1 MIKTMNGI
9 LIGGNL
15 AGIGGTTLIG
25 AQATTIIPDIDL
37 TASALDSRVSYAGPA
52 HAYRNQSGGI
62 SQSSANQWPL
72 EYSGGTVVGR
82 HMPEKAATN
91 LIRDN
96 RFANIGAGLEW
107 TSTGGGVREAAPT
120 GSIDGGQG
128 YRITS
133 TYSKPGIYDGAT
145 FIVPDTTAWM
155 IVPLGSVWAQR
166 HVTGTFSAAAASAR
180 FYPARQ
186 DASNYLYATDAAPS
200 GQVTLSVIR
209 RDNGDSTDTI
219 CLPQA
224 EAGGVVTS
232 PIITGTTRAASTVT
246 VQRVNGAT
254 GITLNFSDNTTQ
266 DINFSGETLSL
277 PVSAVDWATRY
288 LKTISYR
295 K

>member
-1 MIKTMNGI
+1 MIRVMGG
-9 LIGGNL
+9 LLLGGNI
-15 AGIGGTTLIG
+15 AGINTGRVIG
-25 AQATTIIPDIDL
+25 DQATIVIPDIDL
-37 TASALDSRVSYAGPA
+37 TATALDSRVSYSGPA
-52 HAYRNQSGGI
+52 HAYRNQAGGV
-62 SQSSANQWPL
+62 SQSSVNQWPL
-72 EYSGGTVVGR
+72 EYSGGVAVGR
-82 HMPEKAATN
+82 HLPEKAATN

-96 RFANIGAGLEW
+96 RIANIGAGMEW

-133 TYSKPGIYDGAT
+133 TYSKPGIYDGST

-155 IVPLGSVWAQR
+155 TVPLGNIWTQR

-186 DASNYLYATDAAPS
+186 DSSNYLYATDAAPA

-224 EAGGVVTS
+224 EAGAFVTS
-232 PIITGTTRAASTVT
+232 PILTGTTRAASAVS
-246 VQRVNGAT
+246 VQRVNNAT
-254 GITLNFSDNTTQ
+254 GITLKFSDNTTQ
-266 DINFSGETLSL
+266 DINFSGDTISL
-277 PVSAVDWATRY
+277 PLSATDWATRY